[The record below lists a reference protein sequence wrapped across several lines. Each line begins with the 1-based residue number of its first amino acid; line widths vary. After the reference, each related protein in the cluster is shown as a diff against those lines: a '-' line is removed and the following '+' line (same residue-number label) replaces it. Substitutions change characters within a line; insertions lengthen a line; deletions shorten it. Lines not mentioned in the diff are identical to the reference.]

1 MEGAG
6 KPAVGGTMWQPLQD
20 RVKLKRR
27 AGLTAL
33 WVGLLGA
40 AWSLPVISMIQHQAE
55 KARMESG
62 YYYTPQRPASAY
74 LEALAGE

>member
-1 MEGAG
+1 
-6 KPAVGGTMWQPLQD
+6 MWQPLQD
-20 RVKLKRR
+20 KGNFRRR

-40 AWSLPVISMIQHQAE
+40 AWSLPVLSVMQHQAE

-74 LEALAGE
+74 LEAQAGE